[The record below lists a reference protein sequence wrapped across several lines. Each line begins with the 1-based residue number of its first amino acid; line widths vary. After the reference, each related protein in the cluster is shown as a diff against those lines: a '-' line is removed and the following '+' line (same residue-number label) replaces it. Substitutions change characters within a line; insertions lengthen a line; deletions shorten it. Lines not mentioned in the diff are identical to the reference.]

1 MLFGVFGEEAREA
14 VVGALYGVSGVKEVY
29 VNMYQAEAVV
39 THDGRCLASDL
50 VDAVNAGGQGKFCAQ
65 AARRESAIPPANAPH
80 PRDPRNRP

>member
-14 VVGALYGVSGVKEVY
+14 VVRALDGVTGVKEVY

-50 VDAVNAGGQGKFCAQ
+50 VDAVNAGGQGKFRAQ
-65 AARRESAIPPANAPH
+65 AAHPESPFPPANAPH
-80 PRDPRNRP
+80 PRNRP